1 MEMANEMYRYKEG
14 DVNEGLYGAAIKN
27 LVIMMAPFTPH
38 VAEEMWEHLG
48 FEGSVHDQKWPEYD
62 EEALVKDTI
71 EIVVQMNGRI
81 KEKLNIAGGLSRE
94 EMEKTAMEDEKVKE
108 LIKVKNVVK
117 VIAVPDKLINIVV
130 K

>member
-1 MEMANEMYRYKEG
+1 MYRYKEG

-108 LIKVKNVVK
+108 LIKDKNVVK